1 MSDKLFE
8 LLQDLVRIPSVN
20 PMGRDVSGDIYYEGR
35 MTAYLENWFSELA
48 GLGVEFRRNTLEP
61 GRDNIAAIF
70 PGSRSWEDGGLV
82 IMMEAHQD
90 TVPVDGM
97 TVEPFDPVIRD
108 GRMYG
113 RGSCDIKG
121 GMACMLT
128 AFQRFVE
135 SPPADRP
142 TVVMACTVNEEFGMS
157 GAARLCDLWVEDQWI
172 PKPDAIIVAEPT
184 MLDVVVAHKGV
195 TRFEIEVSGVA
206 CHSSQPELGKNAI
219 YRMARIIQILEQ
231 YANDVVGTLNEHPL
245 VTNPTLNVGMIEGG
259 ISVNTVPDRC
269 SIEVG
274 RRTSPT
280 EVPDEAYNHILD
292 YVKQHLTGEDWA
304 DEVTYHSPTISCG
317 GLSDEFNGD
326 FATYV
331 QNVIQNAG
339 HSGQRIGVPYG
350 TDAQAFSL
358 HQIPT
363 VVLGP
368 GSIDQAH
375 TKDEWIELEQ
385 LTAAAD
391 LYYQLISEF
400 GA

>member
-1 MSDKLFE
+1 MSDQVFE

-20 PMGRDVSGDIYYEGR
+20 PMGRKVSGDIYYEGR
-35 MTAYLENWFSELA
+35 MTEYLEKWFSELSRY
-48 GLGVEFRRNTLEP
+48 GVEFRRNTLEP
-61 GRDNIAAIF
+61 ERDNIAAIF
-70 PGSRSWEDGGLV
+70 PGSRSWEDGGQV
-82 IMMEAHQD
+82 IMLEAHQD

-97 TVEPFDPVIRD
+97 TIEPFDPVIRD
-108 GRMYG
+108 GKLYG

-128 AFQRFVE
+128 AFKRFVE

-157 GAARLCDLWVEDQWI
+157 GAAKLCDLWIEEQWF

-184 MLDVVVAHKGV
+184 LLDVVVAHKGV
-195 TRFEIEVSGVA
+195 TRFEIEVAGVA

-219 YRMARIIQILEQ
+219 YRMARIIQVLEQ
-231 YANDVVGTLNEHPL
+231 YANKVVGKLNKHPL

-280 EVPDEAYNHILD
+280 ENPDQAYQHILD
-292 YVKQHLTGEDWA
+292 YVQENIASEGWSES
-304 DEVTYHSPTISCG
+304 VTFHPPTMSCG
-317 GLSDEFNGD
+317 GLSDEFNHE
-326 FATYV
+326 FASYV
-331 QNVIQNAG
+331 QNVVQKAG
-339 HSGQRIGVPYG
+339 HAGQRIGVPYG

-358 HQIPT
+358 HQIST

-375 TKDEWIELEQ
+375 TKDEWIKLEQ
-385 LTAAAD
+385 LTAAAE
-391 LYYQLISEF
+391 LYYQLITTF
-400 GA
+400 AA